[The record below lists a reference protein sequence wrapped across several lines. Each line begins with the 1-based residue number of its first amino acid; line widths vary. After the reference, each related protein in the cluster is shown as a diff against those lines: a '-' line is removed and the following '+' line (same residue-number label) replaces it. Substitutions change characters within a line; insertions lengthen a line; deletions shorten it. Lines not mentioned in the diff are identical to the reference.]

1 MILSGSLVGNHILVA
16 KPILAL
22 SQIGGLAVVWG
33 GCGGESR
40 GCLEECLGGG
50 SDRDQGG
57 VCVGL

>member
-40 GCLEECLGGG
+40 GCLEECLGG
-50 SDRDQGG
+50 
-57 VCVGL
+57 V